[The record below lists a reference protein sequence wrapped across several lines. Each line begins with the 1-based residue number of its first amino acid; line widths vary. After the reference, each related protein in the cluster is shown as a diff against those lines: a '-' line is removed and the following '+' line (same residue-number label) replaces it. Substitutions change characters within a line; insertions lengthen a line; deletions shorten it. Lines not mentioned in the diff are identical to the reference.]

1 MDNAERILSSRT
13 ELCRQMPVLN
23 ANNEEEGGCGV
34 TGFICSIPVTGKNIF
49 APSLQMHN
57 RGNGKGGGIG
67 AVGFIPEALGVSRQ
81 VLDEDYMLHVALLDS
96 AVAAEL
102 ENTFIK
108 PYFKIDKSEKLATLD
123 DHRSIGLDIRPP
135 DVVRYFV
142 RVKDEALDKFIAYNR
157 FADLD
162 RRDAEDEFVYQNSFK
177 INRQY
182 YASLGDKRAFVMSH
196 GRNMMILKIVGYA
209 ENVVRYYK
217 LDDFKA
223 YAWLAHQR
231 YPTRG
236 RVWHPGGC
244 HPFSAL
250 HEALVHNGDFAN
262 YQSVLEY
269 LKQRNYHPLFL
280 TDTEEAAL
288 LLDLW
293 SRVYKYPL
301 EHLIEAMAPTS
312 EMDFDMLPTEKQV
325 LYKAIQSH
333 HVFSS
338 PDGPW
343 FFIIA
348 RNDVRNDQFQL
359 IGITDTAMLRPQ
371 VFALQEGEV
380 QVGLI
385 CSEKQAI
392 DATLMSLQREDSRFR
407 PIADKYWNA
416 RGGSYTDGGAFI
428 FSLKN
433 NGDGPGKKQLICT
446 DKFGK
451 VIETARD
458 KVICNVSQKLKERT
472 PEGKAVEG
480 SLRNLFEET
489 DESFASDRIFA
500 FVRDAMGGLDAE
512 GFMSAI
518 ETIKVQAMRNDSFRQ
533 TAVTALTL
541 LNDRRYDTGRIKR
554 SSVQHVLQNNIEEIL
569 AATPMIA
576 ENAAS
581 HFSRI
586 DFATRDAL
594 RAPQDDN
601 QILVIDAEHFE
612 PEGDN
617 CDAVLM
623 VKACKLGWRRFIV
636 YKYRGQ
642 RFTGCGFGPSTA
654 DVRIDVYGSSGDYLA
669 SGIDG
674 MEIHVHGNAQD
685 QLGQIMKDGKLVVFG
700 DVGQTFMYG
709 AKGGEAYIMG
719 NAAGRPLINAVGKPR
734 VVINGTAL
742 DYLAESFMAGDP
754 LNGGGFVI
762 LNGIGFDD
770 HDGSVQEYESPYP
783 GSNIFSLAS
792 GGAIYVRDPH
802 GKLVDEQ
809 LNGGEFANMT
819 DADWKLIQPYLEENE
834 RLFDVTIDRLLTV
847 GGKKTAPKDVYRKI
861 GPKKTAGSIG
871 DDDGLGEWDGS
882 GDRTGRDRDLLA
894 ARRRR
899 KARVGGQDRVA
910 PSEPGG
916 EEDDYVPAIWRV

>member
-1 MDNAERILSSRT
+1 MNNAERILSSRT
-13 ELCRQMPVLN
+13 ELCRSLPVLASN
-23 ANNEEEGGCGV
+23 TEEEGGCGV

-49 APSLQMHN
+49 EPSLQMHN

-67 AVGFIPEALGVSRQ
+67 AVGFIPEALGVSRK
-81 VLDEDYMLHVALLDS
+81 VLDEDYMFHIALLDTS
-96 AVAAEL
+96 VATEL
-102 ENTFIK
+102 ENTYIK
-108 PYFKIDKSEKLATLD
+108 PHFKIDKYEKLPTLD
-123 DHRSIGLDIRPP
+123 DHRSIGLDVKPP
-135 DVVRYFV
+135 DIMRYFV
-142 RVKDEALDKFIAYNR
+142 RVKDSVLDKFIAENH
-157 FADLD
+157 LTSLS

-177 INRQY
+177 INKQY
-182 YASLGDKRAFVMSH
+182 YASLGEKKAFVMSH

-223 YAWLAHQR
+223 YVWLAHQR

-250 HEALVHNGDFAN
+250 NEALVHNGDFAN
-262 YQSVLEY
+262 YQAVFEY

-288 LLDLW
+288 LIDLW

-301 EHLIEAMAPTS
+301 EYLIEAMAPTS
-312 EMDFDMLPTEKQV
+312 EMDFDMLPTQKQA
-325 LYKAIQSH
+325 LYKAIQTH
-333 HVFSS
+333 HVPSS

-348 RNDVRNDQFQL
+348 RNDVQNNQFQL

-371 VFALQEGEV
+371 VFALQEGEI

-392 DATLMSLQREDSRFR
+392 DATLKSLEREDPRFG

-428 FSLKN
+428 FSLKDKSDGSN
-433 NGDGPGKKQLICT
+433 NKSLICT

-451 VIETARD
+451 VIETPKD
-458 KVICNVSQKLKERT
+458 KVVCNTSKELKGTTKESKAIKERLL
-472 PEGKAVEG
+472 E
-480 SLRNLFEET
+480 LFAEAEI
-489 DESFASDRIFA
+489 DSNASNIFYYI
-500 FVRDAMGGLDAE
+500 RDAMREFDAE
-512 GFMSAI
+512 GFRYAI
-518 ETIKVQAMRNDSFRQ
+518 ETIKSQALKNDALKQ
-533 TAVTALTL
+533 TVITALTL
-541 LNDRRYDTGRIKR
+541 LNDRRYNTGKIKR
-554 SSVQHVLQNNIEEIL
+554 SSVLHILKINLDEIL
-569 AATPMIA
+569 AATPMIT
-576 ENAAS
+576 EKTAS
-581 HFSRI
+581 QFCQI
-586 DFATRDAL
+586 DFATRKSL
-594 RAPQDDN
+594 HAPQQDN
-601 QILVIDAEHFE
+601 QVLVINAEAFE

-617 CDAVLM
+617 CDSLII
-623 VKACKLGWRRFIV
+623 VKAYKLGWRRFIL
-636 YKYRGQ
+636 YKCRGQ
-642 RFTGCGFGPSTA
+642 RFTGCGCGPATKGM
-654 DVRIDVYGSSGDYLA
+654 RIDVYASSGDYLA

-674 MEIHVHGNAQD
+674 MEIYVHNNAQD
-685 QLGQIMKDGKLVVFG
+685 QLCQIMKEGKLVVFG

-709 AKGGEAYIMG
+709 AKGGAAYIMG

-762 LNGIGFDD
+762 LNGIGFNDD
-770 HDGSVQEYESPYP
+770 DGSIRELESPYP

-802 GKLVDEQ
+802 RKLVDEQ
-809 LNGGEFANMT
+809 LNGGEFAQIT

-834 RLFDVTIDRLLTV
+834 RLFNITIDRLLTV
-847 GGKKTAPKDVYRKI
+847 DNRKIAPQDIYRKI
-861 GPKKTAGSIG
+861 RPKKTVAAAK
-871 DDDGLGEWDGS
+871 DDDGLGESLPEG
-882 GDRTGRDRDLLA
+882 A
-894 ARRRR
+894 I
-899 KARVGGQDRVA
+899 RVESHGYRL
-910 PSEPGG
+910 
-916 EEDDYVPAIWRV
+916 

>member
-1 MDNAERILSSRT
+1 MDNAEKILSSRA
-13 ELCRQMPVLN
+13 ELCRQIPELA
-23 ANNEEEGGCGV
+23 ANTEEEGGCGV

-49 APSLQMHN
+49 EPSVQMHN

-67 AVGFIPEALGVSRQ
+67 AVGFIPEALGVSRK
-81 VLDEDYMLHVALLDS
+81 VLDEDYMLHIALLD
-96 AVAAEL
+96 AGVAQEI
-102 ENTFIK
+102 ENTYIK
-108 PYFKIDKSEKLATLD
+108 PYFKIDKFEKLDTLD
-123 DHRSIGLDIRPP
+123 DYRSIGLEVRPP
-135 DVVRYFV
+135 DIMRYFV
-142 RVKDEALDKFIAYNR
+142 RVKQNVLDKFIADEH
-157 FADLD
+157 FSSLD

-177 INRQY
+177 INKQY
-182 YASLGDKRAFVMSH
+182 YASLGEKKAFVMSH

-250 HEALVHNGDFAN
+250 NEALVHNGDFAN

-269 LKQRNYHPLFL
+269 LKQRNYYPLFL

-301 EHLIEAMAPTS
+301 EYLIEALAPTS
-312 EMDFDMLPTEKQV
+312 EMDFDMLPPQKQE
-325 LYKAIQSH
+325 LYKAIQTH

-348 RNDVRNDQFQL
+348 RNDVQNDQFQL

-392 DATLMSLQREDSRFR
+392 DATLMSLQREDARFG

-416 RGGSYTDGGAFI
+416 RGGSHTDGGAFI
-428 FSLKN
+428 FSLKDAK
-433 NGDGPGKKQLICT
+433 DGSGKKQLICT

-451 VIETARD
+451 LIETPKG
-458 KVICNVSQKLKERT
+458 KVACDVSKKVKVKAAESKPIEEKLISLFAET
-472 PEGKAVEG
+472 GG
-480 SLRNLFEET
+480 S
-489 DESFASDRIFA
+489 AAYKIFTY
-500 FVRDAMGGLDAE
+500 VRGAMS
-512 GFMSAI
+512 GFDGEQFRFAI
-518 ETIKVQAMRNDSFRQ
+518 EATKSYGLKSDAGKQ

-541 LNDRRYDTGRIKR
+541 LNDLRYNTGKIKR
-554 SSVQHVLQNNIEEIL
+554 SSVQQILKINIDELL
-569 AATPMIA
+569 AASPIITEKP
-576 ENAAS
+576 AS
-581 HFSRI
+581 HFVQI
-586 DFATRDAL
+586 NFATRGAL
-594 RAPQDDN
+594 QKPHQN
-601 QILVIDAEHFE
+601 NKTLVIDAGQFE

-617 CDAVLM
+617 CDAVLIT
-623 VKACKLGWRRFIV
+623 KAFKLGWRNFIV

-642 RFTGCGFGPSTA
+642 RFTGCGLGPATKG
-654 DVRIDVYGSSGDYLA
+654 VRIDVYGSSGDYLA

-674 MEIHVHGNAQD
+674 MEIYVHGNAQD
-685 QLGQIMKDGKLVVFG
+685 QLCQIMKDGKLVVYG

-709 AKGGEAYIMG
+709 AKGGAAFIMG

-742 DYLAESFMAGDP
+742 DYLAESFMAGDA
-754 LNGGGFVI
+754 LNGGGFVV
-762 LNGIGFDD
+762 LNGLGFDD
-770 HDGSVQEYESPYP
+770 NDGSIRELESPYP

-792 GGAIYVRDPH
+792 GGAIYVRDPNR
-802 GKLVDEQ
+802 KLVEEQ
-809 LNGGEFANMT
+809 LNGGQFARMT
-819 DADWKLIQPYLEENE
+819 DADWKLIEPYLEENE
-834 RLFDVTIDRLLTV
+834 KLFDITIDRLLTV
-847 GGKKTAPKDVYRKI
+847 EGEKRAPKDVYRKI
-861 GPKKTAGSIG
+861 RPKKAGSPNKE
-871 DDDGLGEWDGS
+871 DDGLAE
-882 GDRTGRDRDLLA
+882 TT
-894 ARRRR
+894 
-899 KARVGGQDRVA
+899 
-910 PSEPGG
+910 E
-916 EEDDYVPAIWRV
+916 

>member
-1 MDNAERILSSRT
+1 MDHVEKITLSRAEICSRVPPLSQNT
-13 ELCRQMPVLN
+13 
-23 ANNEEEGGCGV
+23 EEEGGCGV

-49 APSLQMHN
+49 EPSVQMHN

-67 AVGFIPEALGVSRQ
+67 AVGFIPEAMGVSKQ
-81 VLDEDYMLHVALLDS
+81 VLQDDYMLHIALLDVS
-96 AVAAEL
+96 VCTEI
-102 ENTFIK
+102 EDTFIK
-108 PYFKIDKSEKLATLD
+108 PYFKIDKSEKLATID
-123 DHRSIGLDIRPP
+123 DHRSIGLDVRPP
-135 DVVRYFV
+135 DVMRYFV
-142 RVKDEALDKFIAYNR
+142 RVKADVLDRFIQDNKFSSME
-157 FADLD
+157 

-177 INRQY
+177 INTHY
-182 YASLGDKRAFVMSH
+182 YASLGEKKAFVLSH

-209 ENVVRYYK
+209 ENVVKYYK

-223 YAWLAHQR
+223 HVWLAHQR

-250 HEALVHNGDFAN
+250 NEALVHNGDFAN
-262 YQSVLEY
+262 YQAVSEY
-269 LKQRNYHPLFL
+269 LKQRNYYPLFL

-312 EMDFDMLPTEKQV
+312 EMDFDMLPAEKQE
-325 LYKAIQSH
+325 LYKTIQTH
-333 HVFSS
+333 HVNAS

-348 RNDVRNDQFQL
+348 RNDVINDQFQL

-380 QVGLI
+380 QIGLI

-392 DATLMSLQREDSRFR
+392 DATLISLEREDPRFG

-416 RGGSYTDGGAFI
+416 RGGSYTDGGSFI

-433 NGDGPGKKQLICT
+433 TADGKKLICS

-451 VIETARD
+451 VIKTPKGKVTCDVRKKITVTEEYKPIED
-458 KVICNVSQKLKERT
+458 KLAALFAENDYSAAADKLFTYVKDSI
-472 PEGKAVEG
+472 G
-480 SLRNLFEET
+480 SFNPDKLRFCIEAIKGYALRNDDSKHT
-489 DESFASDRIFA
+489 
-500 FVRDAMGGLDAE
+500 
-512 GFMSAI
+512 AI
-518 ETIKVQAMRNDSFRQ
+518 R
-533 TAVTALTL
+533 ALTL
-541 LNDRRYDTGRIKR
+541 LTDRRFNTGSIKR
-554 SSVQHVLQNNIEEIL
+554 SSLLHVLKIALDEIFD
-569 AATPMIA
+569 ASPMITEIA
-576 ENAAS
+576 NS
-581 HFSRI
+581 RFSRI
-586 DFATRDAL
+586 GFASRDQL
-594 RAPQDDN
+594 RAPKN
-601 QILVIDAEHFE
+601 NEKFLIIDAEHFE
-612 PEGDN
+612 PEGDQ
-617 CDAVLM
+617 CDAVM
-623 VKACKLGWRRFIV
+623 IVKAFKLGWKHFIV

-642 RFTGCGFGPSTA
+642 RFTGCGLGPATK
-654 DVRIDVYGSSGDYLA
+654 DVRIDVYGASGDYLA

-674 MEIHVHGNAQD
+674 MEIYVHGNAQD
-685 QLGQIMKDGKLVVFG
+685 QLCQIMKEGKLVVFG

-709 AKGGEAYIMG
+709 AKGGNAYIMG
-719 NAAGRPLINAVGKPR
+719 NAAGRPLINAVGRPR

-770 HDGSVQEYESPYP
+770 EDGSIYEYDSPYP

-802 GKLVDEQ
+802 KKLVDEQ
-809 LNGGEFANMT
+809 LNGGEFAGIT
-819 DADWKLIQPYLEENE
+819 DADWNLIEPYLEENE
-834 RLFDVTIDRLLTV
+834 KLFGITIERLLTV
-847 GGKKTAPKDVYRKI
+847 EGNKKTPQAVYRKI
-861 GPKKTAGSIG
+861 RPLKAAAVKN
-871 DDDGLGEWDGS
+871 DDDGL
-882 GDRTGRDRDLLA
+882 
-894 ARRRR
+894 
-899 KARVGGQDRVA
+899 
-910 PSEPGG
+910 
-916 EEDDYVPAIWRV
+916 EE

>member
-1 MDNAERILSSRT
+1 MDNAEKILSSRT
-13 ELCRQMPVLN
+13 ELCREVSNLAPN
-23 ANNEEEGGCGV
+23 PEEEGGCGV

-81 VLDEDYMLHVALLDS
+81 VLDEDYMLHIALLD
-96 AVAAEL
+96 AGVAHEL
-102 ENTFIK
+102 EDTFIR
-108 PYFKIDKSEKLATLD
+108 PYFRIDRSEKLATLD
-123 DHRSIGLDIRPP
+123 DHRGIGLDVRPP
-135 DVVRYFV
+135 DVMRYFV
-142 RVKDEALDKFIAYNR
+142 RVRDDVLDKFITENHLAS
-157 FADLD
+157 LD

-177 INRQY
+177 INKRY
-182 YASLGDKRAFVMSH
+182 YASLGEKRAFVMSH

-250 HEALVHNGDFAN
+250 NEALVHNGDFAN

-301 EHLIEAMAPTS
+301 EYLIEAIAPTT
-312 EMDFDMLPTEKQV
+312 EMDFDMLPVEKQA
-325 LYKAIQSH
+325 LYRAIQTH
-333 HVFSS
+333 HVYSS

-348 RNDVRNDQFQL
+348 RNDVQNDQFQL
-359 IGITDTAMLRPQ
+359 IGLTDTAMLRPQ
-371 VFALQEGEV
+371 VFALQEGQV
-380 QVGLI
+380 QIGLI

-392 DATLMSLQREDSRFR
+392 DATLISLEREDPRFR

-416 RGGSYTDGGAFI
+416 RGGSHTDGGAFI
-428 FSLKN
+428 FSLKDS
-433 NGDGPGKKQLICT
+433 GDGSGNKQLICT
-446 DKFGK
+446 DKFGN
-451 VIETARD
+451 VIETPRD
-458 KVICNVSQKLKERT
+458 KVICDISKVLKGTTVESKAMEEKLRGLFAEGAGASAAQK
-472 PEGKAVEG
+472 
-480 SLRNLFEET
+480 
-489 DESFASDRIFA
+489 IFA
-500 FVRDAMGGLDAE
+500 CVRDAMGGLDAD
-512 GFMSAI
+512 GFRLAI
-518 ETIKVQAMRNDSFRQ
+518 ETIAGQALKNDAFKQ
-533 TAVTALTL
+533 TAIDALTL
-541 LNDRRYDTGRIKR
+541 LNDRRYNTGKIKR
-554 SSVQHVLQNNIEEIL
+554 SSAQHVLKIALDGIL
-569 AATPMIA
+569 AATPMITGK
-576 ENAAS
+576 AAS
-581 HFSRI
+581 QFVQI
-586 DFATRDAL
+586 DFATRASL
-594 RAPQDDN
+594 RAPQGKE
-601 QILVIDAEHFE
+601 QTLVIDAERFE

-617 CDAVLM
+617 CDAVM
-623 VKACKLGWRRFIV
+623 IVKACKLGWRRFMV
-636 YKYRGQ
+636 YNYRGQ
-642 RFTGCGFGPSTA
+642 RFTGCGCGPATGG
-654 DVRIDVYGSSGDYLA
+654 VRIDVYGSSGDYLA

-674 MEIHVHGNAQD
+674 MEIYVHGNAQD
-685 QLGQIMKDGKLVVFG
+685 QLCQIMKEGKLVVFG

-709 AKGGEAYIMG
+709 AKGGAAYIMG

-770 HDGSVQEYESPYP
+770 NDGSIREYESPYP

-792 GGAIYVRDPH
+792 GGAIYVRDPQR
-802 GKLVDEQ
+802 KLVDEQ
-809 LNGGEFANMT
+809 LNGGEFARIT
-819 DADWKLIQPYLEENE
+819 DADWRLIQPYLEENE
-834 RLFDVTIDRLLTV
+834 KLFGITIDRLLTV
-847 GGKKTAPKDVYRKI
+847 DDKKRAPKEVYRKI
-861 GPKKTAGSIG
+861 RAKKTGAATK
-871 DDDGLGEWDGS
+871 DDDGLSES
-882 GDRTGRDRDLLA
+882 VQTE
-894 ARRRR
+894 
-899 KARVGGQDRVA
+899 VA
-910 PSEPGG
+910 LCK
-916 EEDDYVPAIWRV
+916 